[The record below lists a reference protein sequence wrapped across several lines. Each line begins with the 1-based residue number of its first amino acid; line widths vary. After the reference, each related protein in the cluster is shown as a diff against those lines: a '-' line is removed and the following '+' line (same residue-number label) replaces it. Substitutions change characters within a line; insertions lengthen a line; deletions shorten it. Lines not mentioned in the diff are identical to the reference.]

1 MSKYVRKRRTPGAEE
16 TWGNQGSVGSLSEEE
31 VDGPNKRFVGIRGI
45 HLSTGGWIHLTFF
58 FLGGGGNG
66 EIREIERLKG
76 LGYLFC

>member
-31 VDGPNKRFVGIRGI
+31 VDGPNIRFVGIRGI

-58 FLGGGGNG
+58 FGGGGGNG
-66 EIREIERLKG
+66 KLKKGELTTIRL
-76 LGYLFC
+76 

>member
-45 HLSTGGWIHLTFF
+45 HLSTGGWIH
-58 FLGGGGNG
+58 
-66 EIREIERLKG
+66 
-76 LGYLFC
+76 

>member
-31 VDGPNKRFVGIRGI
+31 VDGPNIRFVGIRGI

-58 FLGGGGNG
+58 LGGGVMGRSG
-66 EIREIERLKG
+66 RLKD
-76 LGYLFC
+76 